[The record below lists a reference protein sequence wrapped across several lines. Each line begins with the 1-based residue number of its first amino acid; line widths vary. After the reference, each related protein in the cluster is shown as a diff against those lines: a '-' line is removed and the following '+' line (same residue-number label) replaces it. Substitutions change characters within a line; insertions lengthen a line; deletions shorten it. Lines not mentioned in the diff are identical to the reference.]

1 VVVAKEQ
8 VRLPKGWRPLSAEQL
23 QARVNTYLELR
34 RGHPQTKA
42 GLAFFLD
49 LERAK
54 DLDTLAEFPRYG
66 KAIRQG
72 LLRMEDRRASDLADP
87 TTKNARGI
95 EFDLCNN
102 FGWVDAKKVSL
113 EDNRAR
119 VLRLPKRKPVGAPVG
134 DVKPA
139 GEKKAAKPKEEPAGE
154 AAPAEAVAEAASA

>member
-1 VVVAKEQ
+1 M
-8 VRLPKGWRPLSAEQL
+8 SAEDVGRTIESYMRQ
-23 QARVNTYLELR
+23 
-34 RGHPQTKA
+34 RGQHPQTKA
-42 GLAFFLD
+42 GLAVALD

-54 DLDTLAEFPRYG
+54 DLDVLAQFPRYG
-66 KAIRQG
+66 KLIRQA

-134 DVKPA
+134 DG

-154 AAPAEAVAEAASA
+154 AVPAEATAEAASA